1 MFGLGFS
8 KKDGPRLGVDINSD
22 SVTLIQLEKARSH
35 IEVTRFASSP
45 TPANTVREGLVTDP
59 QTIGSVILELIQAA
73 GIPISG
79 PAPTLNM
86 TIPAQAA
93 VIRLIPVPTGMPAE
107 ELAEVVT
114 QEAANH
120 IPYNIAEAN
129 LDWSLMPA
137 TERTDPDGVRRVD
150 VILAAIQRSIIE
162 SCWLTTDSAGAKL
175 GRVEVSSL
183 AAIRGLA
190 LSGYL
195 GSTGHTSMLVNI
207 RQDATDI
214 NIIRSSMP
222 LFGRSILV
230 GVESLTEAISRSLDI
245 DFEQALDLL
254 PQLPVFGTPPKN
266 EIQGHAAQVA
276 RTIFSDITDELERSL
291 EYFQS
296 QGNETTLDKIILTG
310 QGCMVP
316 NIDNYIS
323 NRIGRK
329 VMMGNA
335 MRDMVFDKS
344 VIVERM
350 QPILC
355 GLIGSAVE
363 PTWSPNYTVDLDLNR
378 EGRLPLMFDERK
390 TQVMPDQDQ
399 ISTYYKP
406 IFSVGSF
413 LFVIC
418 LGLMLYLMNVE
429 KPARQAEF
437 DTANKEVTDAQLSLK
452 QMTKVKQENAMLTAR
467 YEVFNFL
474 INKTRR
480 LSRYL
485 DAISQNIP
493 STIQLDEI
501 SFEKTNMKVAGVA
514 NSYSDI
520 SKFAANLDASP
531 LIQNAEINFATRNEK
546 EPDFVGFSLSINAAG
561 DNKQISYSSSSTSTT
576 NTKTTE
582 VSR

>member
-22 SVTLIQLEKARSH
+22 SVTLIQLEKTRAH
-35 IEVTRFASSP
+35 IEVSRFASSP

-59 QTIGSVILELIQAA
+59 QTIGAVILELIQEA

-79 PAPTLNM
+79 SAPTLNM

-120 IPYNIAEAN
+120 IPYNIQDAN

-150 VILAAIQRSIIE
+150 VILAAVQRSIIE

-230 GVESLTEAISRSLDI
+230 GVETLTEAISRSLDI

-254 PQLPVFGTPPKN
+254 PQLPVFGIAPRN

-296 QGNETTLDKIILTG
+296 QGNEVNLDKIIITG

-316 NIDNYIS
+316 QIDNYIS
-323 NRIGRK
+323 NRLGRK
-329 VMMGNA
+329 VLLGNS

-344 VIVERM
+344 VIVDRM
-350 QPILC
+350 QPILS
-355 GLIGSAVE
+355 GLIGSALE

-378 EGRLPLMFDERK
+378 EGRLPLFFDDRK
-390 TQVMPDQDQ
+390 TQVIPETEQ
-399 ISTYYKP
+399 ITNYFKP
-406 IFSVGSF
+406 LFTAGSVA
-413 LFVIC
+413 FVLC
-418 LGLMLYLMNVE
+418 LGLLIYMMNFE
-429 KPARQAEF
+429 KPAIQAEL
-437 DTANKEVTDAQLSLK
+437 DKANKEVSDAQTSLK
-452 QMTKVKQENAMLTAR
+452 QMTKVKHDNAMLTAR

-485 DAISQNIP
+485 DVVSQNIP
-493 STIQLDEI
+493 ASVQLHEV
-501 SFEKTNMKVAGVA
+501 SFTKSNMNIAGMA
-514 NSYSDI
+514 DNYSDV
-520 SKFAANLDASP
+520 SKFAANLDSSAG
-531 LIQNAEINFATRNEK
+531 IQSAEINYATRNDK
-546 EPDFVGFSLSINAAG
+546 QPDTVDFSLTVNAIQ
-561 DNKQISYSSSSTSTT
+561 DNRTTISTSTS
-576 NTKTTE
+576 KTTE
-582 VSR
+582 VQR

>member
-22 SVTLIQLEKARSH
+22 SVTLIQLEKTRAH
-35 IEVTRFASSP
+35 IDVSRFASSP

-59 QTIGSVILELIQAA
+59 QTIGAVILELIQEA

-79 PAPTLNM
+79 SAPTLNM

-120 IPYNIAEAN
+120 IPYNIQDAN

-190 LSGYL
+190 LSGYF

-230 GVESLTEAISRSLDI
+230 GVETLTEAISRSLDI

-254 PQLPVFGTPPKN
+254 PQLPVFGIAPRN

-296 QGNETTLDKIILTG
+296 QGNEVNLDKIIITG

-316 NIDNYIS
+316 QIDNYIS

-329 VMMGNA
+329 VLLGNS

-344 VIVERM
+344 VIVDRM
-350 QPILC
+350 QPILS
-355 GLIGSAVE
+355 GLIGSALE

-378 EGRLPLMFDERK
+378 EGRLPLLFDDRK
-390 TQVMPDQDQ
+390 TQVMPETEQ
-399 ISTYYKP
+399 IGSYFKP
-406 IFSVGSF
+406 LFTAGSIA
-413 LFVIC
+413 FVLC
-418 LGLMLYLMNVE
+418 LGALIYLMNFE
-429 KPARQAEF
+429 KPAIQAEL
-437 DTANKEVTDAQLSLK
+437 DKVNKEVTDAQTSLK
-452 QMTKVKQENAMLTAR
+452 QMTKVKNDNAMLAAR

-480 LSRYL
+480 LSRYF
-485 DAISQNIP
+485 DTVSQNIP
-493 STIQLDEI
+493 TSVQLHEV
-501 SFEKTNMKVAGVA
+501 SFNKSNMNIAGLADNYGDV
-514 NSYSDI
+514 
-520 SKFAANLDASP
+520 SKFAANLDSSAV
-531 LIQNAEINFATRNEK
+531 IQSAEINYATRNEK
-546 EPDFVGFSLSINAAG
+546 QPDTIDFSLTVNAIQDG
-561 DNKQISYSSSSTSTT
+561 RTTISTST
-576 NTKTTE
+576 TKTTE
-582 VSR
+582 VQR

>member
-22 SVTLIQLEKARSH
+22 SVTLIQLEKTRSH
-35 IEVTRFASSP
+35 IEVSRFASSP

-59 QTIGSVILELIQAA
+59 QTIGAVILELIQEA

-79 PAPTLNM
+79 SAPTLNM

-120 IPYNIAEAN
+120 IPYNIQDAN

-190 LSGYL
+190 LSGYF

-230 GVESLTEAISRSLDI
+230 GVETLTEAISRSLDI

-254 PQLPVFGTPPKN
+254 PQLPVFGTAPKN
-266 EIQGHAAQVA
+266 EVQGHAAQVA

-296 QGNETTLDKIILTG
+296 QGNEVSLDKIIITG

-316 NIDNYIS
+316 QIDNYIS

-329 VMMGNA
+329 VILGNS

-350 QPILC
+350 QPILS
-355 GLIGSAVE
+355 GLIGSALE

-378 EGRLPLMFDERK
+378 EGRLPLFFDDRK
-390 TQVMPDQDQ
+390 TQVMPDSEQGDG
-399 ISTYYKP
+399 YLKP
-406 IFSVGSF
+406 LFTAGSIA
-413 LFVIC
+413 FVLC
-418 LGLMLYLMNVE
+418 LGLFVYLLNFE
-429 KPARQAEF
+429 KPAIQADLEK
-437 DTANKEVTDAQLSLK
+437 ANKEVSDAQLNLK
-452 QMTKVKQENAMLTAR
+452 QMTKVKHDNAMLAAR

-485 DAISQNIP
+485 DLVSQNVP
-493 STIQLDEI
+493 TSVQLHEV
-501 SFEKTNMKVAGVA
+501 SFSKANMKIQGLAD
-514 NSYSDI
+514 NYSDI
-520 SKFAANLDASP
+520 SKFAANLDSSAIVQS
-531 LIQNAEINFATRNEK
+531 AEINYATRNEK
-546 EPDFVGFSLSINAAG
+546 QPDTVDFSLTVNATQT
-561 DNKQISYSSSSTSTT
+561 NKTTISTT
-576 NTKTTE
+576 KIKTTE
-582 VSR
+582 VQR

>member
-22 SVTLIQLEKARSH
+22 SVTLIQLEKTRAH
-35 IEVTRFASSP
+35 IEVSRFASSP

-59 QTIGSVILELIQAA
+59 QTIGAVILELIQEA

-79 PAPTLNM
+79 SAPTLNM

-120 IPYNIAEAN
+120 IPYNIQDAN

-150 VILAAIQRSIIE
+150 VILAAVQRSIIE

-230 GVESLTEAISRSLDI
+230 GVETLTEAISRSLDI

-254 PQLPVFGTPPKN
+254 PQLPVFGIAPRN

-296 QGNETTLDKIILTG
+296 QGNEVHLDKIIITG

-316 NIDNYIS
+316 QIDNYIS
-323 NRIGRK
+323 NRLGRK
-329 VMMGNA
+329 VLLGNS

-344 VIVERM
+344 VIVDRM
-350 QPILC
+350 QPILS
-355 GLIGSAVE
+355 GLIGSALE

-378 EGRLPLMFDERK
+378 EGRLPLFFDDRK
-390 TQVMPDQDQ
+390 TQVMPETEQ
-399 ISTYYKP
+399 ITNYFKP
-406 IFSVGSF
+406 LFTAGSVA
-413 LFVIC
+413 FVLC
-418 LGLMLYLMNVE
+418 LGLLIYMMNFE
-429 KPARQAEF
+429 KPAIQAEL
-437 DTANKEVTDAQLSLK
+437 DKANKEVSDAQTSLK
-452 QMTKVKQENAMLTAR
+452 QMTKVKHDNAMLTAR

-485 DAISQNIP
+485 DVVSQNIP
-493 STIQLDEI
+493 ASVQLHEV
-501 SFEKTNMKVAGVA
+501 SFAKSNMNIAGMA
-514 NSYSDI
+514 DNYSDV
-520 SKFAANLDASP
+520 SKFAANLDSSAG
-531 LIQNAEINFATRNEK
+531 IQSAEINYATRNDK
-546 EPDFVGFSLSINAAG
+546 QPDTIDFSLTVNAIQ
-561 DNKQISYSSSSTSTT
+561 DNRNTISTSR
-576 NTKTTE
+576 TTE
-582 VSR
+582 VQR